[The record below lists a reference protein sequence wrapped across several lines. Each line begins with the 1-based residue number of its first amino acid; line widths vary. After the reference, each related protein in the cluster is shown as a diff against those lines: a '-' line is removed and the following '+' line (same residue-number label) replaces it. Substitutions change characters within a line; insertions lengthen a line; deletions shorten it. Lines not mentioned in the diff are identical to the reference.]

1 MDLLLKAWIVTVG
14 RFLFFVL
21 IIIQGLALAA
31 YLAAYENHSAWNSFA
46 LLFLPASLFWW
57 YISVN
62 NAGKPKFLFFT
73 WLSYVWLGLVPMIGV
88 VFGIAVDKLYQPK
101 GFLNPSTLQMS
112 LCITPLLLLLLF
124 HTGMES
130 TIHRKTIV
138 NLSIKAAID
147 LVDAIELLSIVI
159 DEIDT
164 SHDVPKSV
172 EKLLISFA
180 CISILCQSVLGIPYD
195 EKRLEEGGDET
206 EVSLAN
212 SLTQVLLN
220 TVFLGL
226 RLGLIF
232 NFNRVASLFIAK
244 NIVMI
249 VGRLFELKYLTTL
262 IYQDVPTNE
271 PASDTTAA
279 PAAAAPSAG
288 EFNADD
294 RPPPYTSY

>member
-1 MDLLLKAWIVTVG
+1 MY
-14 RFLFFVL
+14 
-21 IIIQGLALAA
+21 
-31 YLAAYENHSAWNSFA
+31 YLHKYK
-46 LLFLPASLFWW
+46 
-57 YISVN
+57 Y
-62 NAGKPKFLFFT
+62 K
-73 WLSYVWLGLVPMIGV
+73 
-88 VFGIAVDKLYQPK
+88 
-101 GFLNPSTLQMS
+101 
-112 LCITPLLLLLLF
+112 
-124 HTGMES
+124 
-130 TIHRKTIV
+130 
-138 NLSIKAAID
+138 
-147 LVDAIELLSIVI
+147 
-159 DEIDT
+159 
-164 SHDVPKSV
+164 
-172 EKLLISFA
+172 
-180 CISILCQSVLGIPYD
+180 ISILCQSVLGIPYD

-220 TVFLGL
+220 IVFLGL